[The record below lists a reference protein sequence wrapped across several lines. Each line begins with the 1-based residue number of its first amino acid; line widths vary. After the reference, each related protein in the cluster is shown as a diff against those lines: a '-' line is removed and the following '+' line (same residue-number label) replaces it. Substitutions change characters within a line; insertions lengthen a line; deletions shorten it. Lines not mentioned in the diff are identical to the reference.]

1 MAVKK
6 RTLFPP
12 RSRRILVILLAVAVA
27 GLMAVPFI
35 A

>member
-6 RTLFPP
+6 RFAP
-12 RSRRILVILLAVAVA
+12 RSRRILVILLAVAAV
-27 GLMAVPFI
+27 GLVAVPFI